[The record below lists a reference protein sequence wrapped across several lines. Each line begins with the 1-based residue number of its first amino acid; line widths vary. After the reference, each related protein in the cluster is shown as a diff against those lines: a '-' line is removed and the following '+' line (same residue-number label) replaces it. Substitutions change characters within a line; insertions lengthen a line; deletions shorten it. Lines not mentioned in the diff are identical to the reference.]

1 MSKNIQI
8 VPGLPAINY
17 VGFDVEHVILFLE
30 KGAGD

>member
-17 VGFDVEHVILFLE
+17 VRFDVEHVILFLE